1 MVTWPRDILEDEI
14 ELLDTLGGRMKVSL
28 QGGGWHW
35 YAQGGYQ
42 GLVADGGEDRTVTFT
57 GWKLKQAGRGN
68 HWGAVTGLAYNFG
81 KFQIAP
87 AFLYQR
93 PLEGPLPLLGDFYA
107 ADTNIY
113 YPGVRP
119 RNVLDDPFAVLGN
132 REQTAFELMFSYD
145 QTPGTWMWAWDNEKV
160 ENANFA
166 MSLNFVYRML
176 PTSRDSAVAVFD
188 GFGLAAFGKAPPA
201 NDVWEAHASFIS
213 NPGYDLRL
221 VGNLWAGENQ
231 ANGADERL
239 VMRYGGNLRLTWR
252 KLAFATEVKIDDWG
266 PYDYHRDFNLTFPF
280 QWTGDLSWALVS
292 PKWLGGMW
300 TKFGVRAQ
308 FRTLD
313 EFSPRVLLD
322 SDGMGQVH

>member
-1 MVTWPRDILEDEI
+1 MNRKSTAYFSVKLGVFRLELGGIMAGTTHLGKRFVSARQRSDSDGYLGSEWDILEDEI

-132 REQTAFELMFSYD
+132 REQTAFELMFS
-145 QTPGTWMWAWDNEKV
+145 PSG
-160 ENANFA
+160 
-166 MSLNFVYRML
+166 R
-176 PTSRDSAVAVFD
+176 PT
-188 GFGLAAFGKAPPA
+188 G
-201 NDVWEAHASFIS
+201 
-213 NPGYDLRL
+213 
-221 VGNLWAGENQ
+221 
-231 ANGADERL
+231 
-239 VMRYGGNLRLTWR
+239 
-252 KLAFATEVKIDDWG
+252 
-266 PYDYHRDFNLTFPF
+266 
-280 QWTGDLSWALVS
+280 
-292 PKWLGGMW
+292 
-300 TKFGVRAQ
+300 
-308 FRTLD
+308 
-313 EFSPRVLLD
+313 
-322 SDGMGQVH
+322 